1 MKFANEESVR
11 NVNLKN
17 EEIENLMEQLEVL
30 GDLIEKKENMIADL
44 NQNIM
49 LLEMKNRKMSQLI
62 NEQIYGKTQG
72 NIESTL
78 DILKN

>member
-1 MKFANEESVR
+1 M
-11 NVNLKN
+11 
-17 EEIENLMEQLEVL
+17 L